1 MAKNN
6 IDITIID
13 AIRSIVSN
21 TENEVTYEV
30 TPITETT
37 GLFKI
42 KKVTKITEIK
52 IKIIQ
57 RI

>member
-37 GLFKI
+37 GLFKN